1 MEQRQTGA
9 AAPTA
14 PATPAAPAGGPQTAT
29 KRRKAL
35 MVVAAVLVLIAF
47 QSLSFASDL
56 TPTGQA
62 LISTLLFM
70 LVIWISEAVG
80 YATSS
85 FFLIVAMA
93 LLVGFSPDPGAAG
106 KFIGV
111 NKGLAM
117 ALSGFSSS
125 AWVLV
130 VAALFLAAGI
140 EMSGLGQRIGLFILT
155 RMGARPRQ
163 VRLGILVMAFVL
175 TFFIPAQAANAA
187 LMTAVCLGLIQA
199 FKIDRKD
206 NLAKGML
213 LLVAFGT
220 GIAGMGVLTSGAPP
234 IQTAQ
239 FISQATKHTIS
250 WLDWAIYGVP
260 FSLAVGA
267 VLFLLVEILFPVG
280 KQELAGGREALRQE
294 LAKRGPLGAKERNLL
309 IIMLVTI
316 FLWATG
322 GKLHPIDSSTVALM
336 AVVAMFCP
344 GIAVANWK
352 EMSGKVNWG
361 TLMLFG
367 AAISLGQALLKSGAA
382 AWVAKST
389 IISLGVGAWPPILL
403 IGAAGLFFALFA
415 LAFSARSAAVA
426 ALVPT
431 AIGFAQGM
439 PDSGLSV
446 WGLTLILYYNIQ
458 FSVVLPVNTPM
469 SMVAYSTDTFSS
481 QEMMKVGIPLI
492 AAAVLLMMLFSAT
505 YWRWVGV
512 L

>member
-1 MEQRQTGA
+1 MSNGQTGVLSQ
-9 AAPTA
+9 PRTA
-14 PATPAAPAGGPQTAT
+14 GNPAAT
-29 KRRKAL
+29 RKAL
-35 MVVAAVLVLIAF
+35 TILAAVAVLLGF
-47 QSLSFASDL
+47 QSLHFTSGLS
-56 TPTGQA
+56 PVGQA

-70 LVIWISEAVG
+70 LVIWVSEAVG

-85 FFLIVAMA
+85 FFLMVAMA
-93 LLVGFSPDPGAAG
+93 LLVGFSPDAATG
-106 KFIGV
+106 KMVGI
-111 NKGLAM
+111 NKGLSM

-130 VAALFLAAGI
+130 VAALFLAGAI

-155 RMGARPRQ
+155 RVGARPRQ

-187 LMTAVCLGLIQA
+187 LMTAVCVGLIEA

-239 FISQATKHTIS
+239 FIAQATKHTIT
-250 WLDWAIYGVP
+250 WLEWAIYGVP
-260 FSLAVGA
+260 FSLAVGL
-267 VLFLLVEILFPVG
+267 VLFILVEFHFPVG
-280 KQELAGGREALRQE
+280 KEELAGGREILRQE
-294 LAKRGPLGAKERNLL
+294 LAKRGPLSPKERNLL
-309 IIMLVTI
+309 SIMVVTI
-316 FLWATG
+316 LLWATG
-322 GKLHPIDSSTVALM
+322 GKLHPINSSTVALM

-344 GIAVANWK
+344 GIAVTTWK
-352 EMSGKVNWG
+352 EMNSKVNWG

-367 AAISLGQALLKSGAA
+367 AAISLGQALLSSGAA
-382 AWVAKST
+382 AWVAKNT
-389 IISLGVGAWPPILL
+389 IISLGVGSWPPVLL

-431 AIGFAQGM
+431 AIGFAQGLPEGSM
-439 PDSGLSV
+439 SV
-446 WGLTLILYYNIQ
+446 WGLTLILYYNVQ
-458 FSVVLPVNTPM
+458 FSVLLPVNTPM
-469 SMVAYSTDTFSS
+469 SMVAYSTDTFTSR
-481 QEMMKVGIPLI
+481 EMMKVAVPLI
-492 AAAVLLMMLFSAT
+492 ISAVLLMMLFAST
-505 YWRWVGV
+505 YWRWTGV